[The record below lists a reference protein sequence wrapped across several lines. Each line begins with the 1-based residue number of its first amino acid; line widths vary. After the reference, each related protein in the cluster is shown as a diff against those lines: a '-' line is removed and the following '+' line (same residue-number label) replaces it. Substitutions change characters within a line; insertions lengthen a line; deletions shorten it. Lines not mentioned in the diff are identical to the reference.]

1 VRRLKDYNE
10 DYLADKV
17 GNMTP
22 LGIAARFVGFI
33 LVLVVLFAVIG
44 FIGGWF
50 NTAKDVV
57 SPKNVKNQYQFAY
70 TYNEALKGIAQNVCN
85 YQKAY
90 DSETDLA
97 IKSQR
102 QTQLLAEESL
112 YQQRQREYDAQ
123 LENAFQAKY
132 VKPADVPT
140 KAPTLSNEIAAV
152 C

>member
-1 VRRLKDYNE
+1 MRRLKDYDS
-10 DYLADKV
+10 DYLADRV

-22 LGIAARFVGFI
+22 LGIAGRFIAGI
-33 LVLVVLFAVIG
+33 IALVVLFAVIG

-50 NTAKDVV
+50 NAAKDVV

-90 DSETDLA
+90 DSETDPA

-102 QTQLLAEESL
+102 QTQLLGEESL

-132 VKPADVPT
+132 VKPADVPKT
-140 KAPTLSNEIAAV
+140 APTLSDEIAAV